1 MIFNFTNKYNFATRL
16 EVNNENI
23 EVVEKTKLLGVIVT
37 SDLKWEENTDSLV
50 KRAYGRMQLLRKV
63 ASFTSNKEDLLQIY
77 KLFVRPILEQSCN
90 VWSSSLTQESS
101 DALERVQKAAYKVIL
116 GTNYKTY
123 EEAQEILQ
131 TTNLKQRR
139 NKLCLNFAKK
149 CVKNPK
155 FQNLFPL
162 NKQKSVMKLRKQDK
176 FKIDHI
182 NTERLKKSAIPHMK
196 RILNEHYNNEKK
208 HKN

>member
-1 MIFNFTNKYNFATRL
+1 MATVAHARG
-16 EVNNENI
+16 
-23 EVVEKTKLLGVIVT
+23 EKTKLLGVIVT

-116 GTNYKTY
+116 GTNYRTY

-139 NKLCLNFAKK
+139 NKLSLNFAKK
-149 CVKNPK
+149 CVRNPK

-208 HKN
+208 IKN

>member
-1 MIFNFTNKYNFATRL
+1 
-16 EVNNENI
+16 
-23 EVVEKTKLLGVIVT
+23 
-37 SDLKWEENTDSLV
+37 
-50 KRAYGRMQLLRKV
+50 MQLLRKV

-90 VWSSSLTQESS
+90 VWTSSLTQESS

-139 NKLCLNFAKK
+139 NKLCLNFANKF
-149 CVKNPK
+149 VRNPK
-155 FQNLFPL
+155 FQHLFPL
-162 NKQKSVMKLRKQDK
+162 NKQKSVMKLRKQEK
-176 FKIDHI
+176 FKIYHI

-196 RILNEHYNNEKK
+196 RILN
-208 HKN
+208 

>member
-1 MIFNFTNKYNFATRL
+1 MIFNFTNKYNFTTRL

-90 VWSSSLTQESS
+90 VWTSSLTQESS
-101 DALERVQKAAYKVIL
+101 DALERVQKAAFKVIL

-149 CVKNPK
+149 CVRNPK

-162 NKQKSVMKLRKQDK
+162 NKKKSVMKLRKQEK

-208 HKN
+208 IKN